1 VLAGVQ
7 YVQQVLFEIKA
18 SRKATQDAVRLVQS
32 QSQQEQLKS
41 ETAERRQQE
50 RMQQFLDSGDP
61 ILMAEAIVWMQS
73 IHPLG

>member
-1 VLAGVQ
+1 VQ
-7 YVQQVLFEIKA
+7 YVQQVLFEMKA

-61 ILMAEAIVWMQS
+61 ILMAEAIAWLQNS
-73 IHPLG
+73 HSPG